1 MMFYSEIDGSKPGK
15 ALAIGERCQ
24 FPPLENN
31 MCSGTKIEVT
41 TESLKEVTVDEEDG
55 I

>member
-1 MMFYSEIDGSKPGK
+1 MMFYSEIDGSTPGK
-15 ALAIGERCQ
+15 ALAIGERWQ
-24 FPPLENN
+24 FPPLENT

-41 TESLKEVTVDEEDG
+41 TESLKETTVDEEDR